1 MTTIAKV
8 LKPTGE
14 DATDT
19 PSDTHTQEHAAEQH
33 VAAGALGAGDK
44 ERQRNTPANN
54 GDKPRLRRPV
64 KARPTS
70 SAGRPQ
76 TKRRAATA
84 PAHSK
89 RSGPR
94 AQKAS
99 GYNFPRWL
107 SQRSDFE
114 SLRQEQRNLQ
124 DRIGERRFDAAEVSE
139 RASPRLRCC
148 CLTQATGSADDPH
161 CSVAPPRS
169 RSRPRRA
176 PQRCPPCGRPS
187 GMRPSTG

>member
-1 MTTIAKV
+1 MRDSPACFQQCLCSSVLDRLKAFAKV
-8 LKPTGE
+8 LKPTDE

-114 SLRQEQRNLQ
+114 SLRQEQRNCGPSFVRQALTTPGFKRRGRELDTLVRGSLGEYTLQ
-124 DRIGERRFDAAEVSE
+124 
-139 RASPRLRCC
+139 
-148 CLTQATGSADDPH
+148 
-161 CSVAPPRS
+161 
-169 RSRPRRA
+169 
-176 PQRCPPCGRPS
+176 
-187 GMRPSTG
+187 M